1 MKPKRTI
8 TLETHHLDIGYGGS
22 HRPVAVDLNLRLRAG
37 ELVCLIGPNGVGKST
52 LMRTLAALQK
62 PLAGQVILA
71 GRDLL
76 ALKADALAQQLS
88 IVLTDR
94 IDPGLLTGYGL
105 AALGRHPYTDWTGT
119 LTAHDENVIRWA
131 VESVGAAHLAERQV
145 AHLSDGERQKFL
157 IARALAQE
165 PAVMLLDEPTAYLDL
180 PRRVEIMRV
189 LRRIAH
195 DTGRAVLLSTHD
207 LDLALR
213 TADQIWLMGQGGVI
227 QTGAPEDLVLGGTF
241 ETVFS
246 SEGVQ
251 FDPFTGSFNVNAA
264 GGEGVLLVGDG
275 LPAIWTRRALERAGF
290 YIVSSGARRVAQV
303 TIYNEDHTPHWQ
315 VTRDGATLPCD
326 SLDALIK
333 TLSQMAQQPQAD

>member
-1 MKPKRTI
+1 MKPKRMTI
-8 TLETHHLDIGYGGS
+8 LETHHLDIGYGGS
-22 HRPVAVDLNLRLRAG
+22 HRPVAADLNLLLRAG

-52 LMRTLAALQK
+52 LMRTLAAMQK
-62 PLAGQVILA
+62 PLAGQVVLD
-71 GRDLL
+71 GRDIQS
-76 ALKADALAQQLS
+76 LKANTLAQQLS

-94 IDPGLLTGYGL
+94 IDPALLTGYGL
-105 AALGRHPYTDWTGT
+105 VALGRHPYTDWMGK
-119 LTAHDENVIRWA
+119 LTPHDENVIRWA
-131 VESVGAAHLAERQV
+131 VESVSATHLAERQV

-180 PRRVEIMRV
+180 PRRVEIMQV

-195 DTGRAVLLSTHD
+195 DTGRGVLLSTHD

-264 GGEGVLLVGDG
+264 EGEGVLLVGEG
-275 LPAIWTRRALERAGF
+275 LSAIWTRRALERAGF
-290 YIVSSGARRVAQV
+290 HIVSNGANRVAQV
-303 TIYNEDHTPHWQ
+303 TIYNEGNTPHWQ
-315 VTRDGATLPCD
+315 VTREESTIICD

-333 TLSQMAQQPQAD
+333 TLS